1 MYDDSGAIGRR
12 YRRQD
17 EIGTPFC
24 ITVDGQTLQ
33 DETVTIRD
41 RDSMLQERINISQIV
56 PYLKEKL
63 SL

>member
-1 MYDDSGAIGRR
+1 
-12 YRRQD
+12 
-17 EIGTPFC
+17 
-24 ITVDGQTLQ
+24 LQ